1 MLPLPK
7 KSFTQSIVVV
17 IVWRWPGRFTLSCFV
32 EWAADPKVDLTLV
45 SINNNGKHLG
55 DYELEL
61 VDNDWDHSTNYLELL
76 IVLHFIRPWRKPMR
90 LCLDLRVG
98 QEEVL
103 GFLVPWQTN
112 VLVLLVHLCLLILV
126 ILLSNQKAN
135 ILGWVGHGRFL
146 LVLKILCC
154 HLLSIITTAC
164 GEGQTLLLVNVKH
177 STNLHHLMTEVGVN
191 DDDGRADW
199 LCHVSRNG
207 QQIVRSIS
215 P

>member
-1 MLPLPK
+1 MDALVCCPPSFGCYTKAAKTRWLNCSPFVNAKIKCKSLPGTSSYALLHQTL
-7 KSFTQSIVVV
+7 TQ
-17 IVWRWPGRFTLSCFV
+17 
-32 EWAADPKVDLTLV
+32 
-45 SINNNGKHLG
+45 
-55 DYELEL
+55 
-61 VDNDWDHSTNYLELL
+61 TNA
-76 IVLHFIRPWRKPMR
+76 F
-90 LCLDLRVG
+90 
-98 QEEVL
+98 
-103 GFLVPWQTN
+103 VPWPESRPRGSSWFSGTMAN
-112 VLVLLVHLCLLILV
+112 YVLVLLVRLCLLILV

-135 ILGWVGHGRFL
+135 ILGGVGHGRFL